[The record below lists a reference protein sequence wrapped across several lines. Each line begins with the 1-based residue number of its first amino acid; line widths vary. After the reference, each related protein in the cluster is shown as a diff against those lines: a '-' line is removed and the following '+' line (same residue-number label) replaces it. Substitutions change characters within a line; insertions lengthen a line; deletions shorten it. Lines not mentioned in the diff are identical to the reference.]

1 MNASPNKPPVSPAH
15 SYVVELC
22 FTGDGLEPA
31 EITRRLGLQP
41 RDAPADLNLSSSRR
55 RRRPFWAYNG
65 HCEDG
70 FQREWSSLET
80 GLSFL
85 LRHLVARRTVVIDLS
100 KSFEGLWRCGHFQAS
115 FDGGPTLSA
124 GVLAAIASF
133 GLPLSIDNYFSD
145 EP

>member
-1 MNASPNKPPVSPAH
+1 MNALPNKPPGSLAH

-22 FTGDGLEPA
+22 FTGEGLEPA
-31 EITRRLGLQP
+31 ELTRLLGLQP
-41 RDAPADLNLSSSRR
+41 RGAGAGMDLNSSRK

-70 FQREWSSLET
+70 FQPEWPLLET

-85 LRHLVARRTVVIDLS
+85 LRHLVSRRTAVIDLS
-100 KSFEGLWRCGHFQAS
+100 KSFEGLWRCGHFQTS

-124 GVLAAIASF
+124 GVLAEIASF
-133 GLPLSIDNYFSD
+133 GLPLSIDNYFTD
-145 EP
+145 ES